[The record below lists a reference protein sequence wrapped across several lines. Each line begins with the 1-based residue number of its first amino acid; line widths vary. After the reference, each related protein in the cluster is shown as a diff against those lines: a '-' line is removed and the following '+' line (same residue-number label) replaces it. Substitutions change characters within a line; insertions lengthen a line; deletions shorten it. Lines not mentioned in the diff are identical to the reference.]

1 MTDSN
6 LTRSRQAEVF
16 RANKLAFDDV
26 LGDPAAIPEP
36 IDGHYNT
43 LRSRSS
49 IKVARNNF
57 DEGQATAN
65 PARPNVI
72 DFTCDV
78 DNVIGS
84 VIKDKKLLHLFHQT
98 YIFGSVELTQKE
110 RTVLEQEM
118 GSIFRHRGIS
128 PVSRYFTTI
137 RR

>member
-1 MTDSN
+1 MDSN
-6 LTRSRQAEVF
+6 PTRVRQAEEF
-16 RANKLAFDDV
+16 RQNKQAFEDV
-26 LGDPAAIPEP
+26 LGDPFAVPEP

-78 DNVIGS
+78 DRVITT
-84 VIKDKKLLHLFHQT
+84 VISCKKVLQSFLNT
-98 YIFGSVELTQKE
+98 YMFGELELNSKE
-110 RTVLEQEM
+110 RTVYEQQM
-118 GSIFRHRGIS
+118 GRLFIERRIS
-128 PVSRYFTTI
+128 PVARYFTTI